1 MLIDITEEELEL
13 IEACI
18 VYVRNLQYQAK
29 QKSGT
34 TVATFNAIS
43 EEIDLKDALI
53 AKMDKQTRHK
63 T

>member
-13 IEACI
+13 IETCI